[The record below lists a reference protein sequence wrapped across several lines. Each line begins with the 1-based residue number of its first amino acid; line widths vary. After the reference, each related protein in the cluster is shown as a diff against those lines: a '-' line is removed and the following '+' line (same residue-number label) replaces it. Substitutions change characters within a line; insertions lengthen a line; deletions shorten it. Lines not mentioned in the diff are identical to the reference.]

1 MKGKKKKFIEAYEN
15 ALGNVSAACRALGI
29 GRRTFYHWRDTDE
42 EFREAVEDASE
53 SNKDFAETMLM
64 KNIREGK
71 ESSIIFY
78 LKTRCKDRG
87 YVERIENTGADGAP
101 LVPEKQLSYEEL
113 QELLKR
119 LDSE

>member
-15 ALGNVSAACRALGI
+15 ALGNVSAACRMLGI
-29 GRRTFYHWRDTDE
+29 SRRTFYHWRETDE
-42 EFREAVEDASE
+42 EFRTAAEDVLE

-71 ESSIIFY
+71 ETSIIFY

-101 LVPEKQLSYEEL
+101 LVPERQLTYGEL
-113 QELLKR
+113 QELLNR